1 MNYLKFHSIII
12 LLLGPVWL
20 MSQEALVLDG
30 ISGFP
35 LEGVALFNID
45 KTKAIVTNQE
55 GKAPLE
61 LFSEKETITVQFYGF
76 ETIEI
81 NLSAEEFKNGVT
93 LMLEPKDQA
102 LDEVILSVARNAT
115 TRKQIA
121 EKVTVIN
128 AKTIELQRPATG
140 AELVGLSPGVR
151 IQKSQGGGGSPVIR
165 GFEANRILMVV
176 DGVRMNNAIYRSGH
190 LQNAIT
196 INPNII
202 ERVEVVYGS
211 SSIGYG
217 SDALGGVIH
226 YYTKSP
232 LINSEQKTSSS
243 SFSSDF
249 SSASNAT
256 VNSFSTEMSF
266 KKWASLTSVS
276 YSNFGDIRIGK
287 NRIHGYSIWGLTPFY
302 SDNSRTNFNPK
313 QLENEN
319 PLIQKNTGY
328 NQLDLFQKFLIQL
341 NNENQ
346 LVLNFQYSGSSDI
359 SRYDKLVEERNGSL
373 RYAEWYYGPQKRLL
387 IAPQLKLFPQK
398 KFLNSGKITF
408 AYQALEESRNSRSF
422 GSLTRKIQKESV
434 AVWSLN
440 GDFEFSLT
448 DQHSFS
454 YGFEGTYNKVKSFA
468 FGKDLIVQQNNITGL
483 SPSSPFPTR
492 YPSKGSSYDSFAGFI
507 NWIWDFNKK
516 LTLNLGLRFTN
527 TNLEAMWKEY
537 YNINALLEIVNLDA
551 TAITQ
556 TLALTFRPSEKIQ
569 WNAIISNGF
578 RNPNIDDVGKIR
590 ESNGDLVVPNRFL
603 FPEYAYN
610 FELGLTHYL
619 SKAKNYFSIRGFT
632 TLISRHIGRSNYIIF
647 ADTSTPDNNTILYN
661 GEEVQTIANNNLGNR
676 YLYGASIDGNFS
688 ISNPLSLRGS
698 LDLIKAAKSQKYGP
712 LPSISPTFGR
722 LFLQYQKKDW
732 LSHLSYEF
740 SGKKDPNDYS
750 LGGEDG
756 LEETP
761 LISETPEVFAG
772 SPAWNELSWLAQ
784 YQWRENTVFRVAL
797 DNIFDVHYRPF
808 ASGISAPGRNLKLGV
823 NYSF

>member
-12 LLLGPVWL
+12 LLLAPVWL

-30 ISGFP
+30 VSGFP
-35 LEGVALFNID
+35 LEGVALFNSD
-45 KTKAIVTNQE
+45 KTKAIITNQE

-61 LFSEKETITVQFYGF
+61 IFSENDNITVQLFGF
-76 ETIEI
+76 ETLEI
-81 NLSAEEFKNGVT
+81 KLSSEEFKNGMT

-121 EKVTVIN
+121 EKVTVID

-140 AELVGLSPGVR
+140 AELVSLSPGVR

-176 DGVRMNNAIYRSGH
+176 DGVRMNNATYRSGH

-202 ERVEVVYGS
+202 DRVEVVYGS

-226 YYTKSP
+226 YYTKNP
-232 LINSEQKTSSS
+232 LINSEQKTSS

-287 NRIHGYSIWGLTPFY
+287 NRTHGYSDWGLTPFY

-313 QLENEN
+313 QLINEK

-328 NQLDLFQKFLIQL
+328 SQLDLFQKFLIQL
-341 NNENQ
+341 NDENQ

-359 SRYDKLVEERNGSL
+359 SRYDKLVEEQNGSL

-387 IAPQLKLFPQK
+387 VAPQLKLFPQK
-398 KFLNSGKITF
+398 KFLNSGKITL
-408 AYQALEESRNSRSF
+408 AYQAIEESRNSRSF
-422 GSLTRKIQKESV
+422 GSLTRKIQKEKV
-434 AVWSLN
+434 DVWSLN
-440 GDFEFSLT
+440 GDFEFSLS

-537 YNINALLEIVNLDA
+537 YNINALLEMVNLDA
-551 TAITQ
+551 TALTQ
-556 TLALTFRPSEKIQ
+556 TLALTFRPSEKTQ

-590 ESNGDLVVPNRFL
+590 ESNGLLVVPNPSL

-610 FELGLTHYL
+610 FELGL
-619 SKAKNYFSIRGFT
+619 SKYFNQSKNYISIRGFT
-632 TLISRHIGRSNYIIF
+632 TLISRHIGRSDYIIF
-647 ADTSTPDNNTILYN
+647 ADTSTPDINTILYN

-688 ISNPLSLRGS
+688 ISDPLSIRGS
-698 LDLIKAAKSQKYGP
+698 LDLIKAVKSNKYGP
-712 LPSISPTFGR
+712 LPSISPAFGR
-722 LFLQYQKKDW
+722 LFLQYQKNDL
-732 LSHLSYEF
+732 LSHLSFQF

-761 LISETPEVFAG
+761 LLSGNPIIFAG
-772 SPAWNELSWLAQ
+772 SPAWSELSWLAQ
-784 YQWRENTVFRVAL
+784 YQWRENTVFRIAL

-808 ASGISAPGRNLKLGV
+808 ASGISAPGRNLKLGL
-823 NYSF
+823 NYTF

>member
-12 LLLGPVWL
+12 LLLAPVWL

-30 ISGFP
+30 VSGFP
-35 LEGVALFNID
+35 LEGVALFNSD
-45 KTKAIVTNQE
+45 KTKAIITNQE

-61 LFSEKETITVQFYGF
+61 IFSENDNITVQLFGF
-76 ETIEI
+76 ETLEI
-81 NLSAEEFKNGVT
+81 KLSSEEFKNGMT

-121 EKVTVIN
+121 EKVTVID

-140 AELVGLSPGVR
+140 AELVSLSPGVR

-176 DGVRMNNAIYRSGH
+176 DGVRMNNATYRSGH

-202 ERVEVVYGS
+202 DRVEVVYGS

-226 YYTKSP
+226 YYTKNP
-232 LINSEQKTSSS
+232 LINSEQKTSS

-287 NRIHGYSIWGLTPFY
+287 NRTHGYSDWGLTPFY

-313 QLENEN
+313 QLINEN

-328 NQLDLFQKFLIQL
+328 SQLDLFQKFLIQL
-341 NNENQ
+341 NDENQ

-359 SRYDKLVEERNGSL
+359 SRYDKLVEEQNGSL

-387 IAPQLKLFPQK
+387 VAPQLKLFPQK
-398 KFLNSGKITF
+398 KFLNSGKITL
-408 AYQALEESRNSRSF
+408 AYQAIEESRNSRSF
-422 GSLTRKIQKESV
+422 GSLTRKIQKEKV
-434 AVWSLN
+434 DVWSLN
-440 GDFEFSLT
+440 GDFEFSLS

-537 YNINALLEIVNLDA
+537 YNINALLEMVNLDA
-551 TAITQ
+551 TALTQ
-556 TLALTFRPSEKIQ
+556 TLALTFRPSEKTQ

-590 ESNGDLVVPNRFL
+590 ESNGLLVVPNPSL

-610 FELGLTHYL
+610 FELGL
-619 SKAKNYFSIRGFT
+619 SKYFNQSKNYISIRGFT
-632 TLISRHIGRSNYIIF
+632 TLISRHIGRSDYIIF
-647 ADTSTPDNNTILYN
+647 ADTSTPDINTILYN

-688 ISNPLSLRGS
+688 ISDPLSVRGS
-698 LDLIKAAKSQKYGP
+698 LDLIKAVKSNKYGP
-712 LPSISPTFGR
+712 LPSISPAFGR
-722 LFLQYQKKDW
+722 LFLQYQKNDL
-732 LSHLSYEF
+732 LSHLSFQF

-761 LISETPEVFAG
+761 LLSGNPIIFAG

-784 YQWRENTVFRVAL
+784 YQWRENTVFRIAL

-808 ASGISAPGRNLKLGV
+808 ASGISAPGRNLKLGL
-823 NYSF
+823 NYTF